1 MTDVIFQIIR
11 DPEQTRTGAEM
22 ISALKRAWLLPKEDD
37 PADPVAEA
45 KFALD
50 ATVSDEGIVGSSF
63 QLQMLVNI
71 LRRFQLQCR
80 GEAATFIVP
89 CFD

>member
-1 MTDVIFQIIR
+1 MIDVIFQIIR
-11 DPEQTRTGAEM
+11 DPEQTRTDAEM
-22 ISALKRAWLLPKEDD
+22 ISTLKRAWLLPKEDD

-45 KFALD
+45 KFTLD
-50 ATVSDEGIVGSSF
+50 ATVSDEGIVGPSI

-71 LRRFQLQCR
+71 FCRFQFQCW
-80 GEAATFIVP
+80 GEAAAFIVP